1 MREPVVPVP
10 NSASAFWPAAMHS
23 ASKVMPM

>member
-10 NSASAFWPAAMHS
+10 NSSSAFLPAAMQS
-23 ASKVMPM
+23 GSKVMPM